1 MIFNDSFA
9 DGEAQSRAVQ
19 FAVRDE
25 WFEQLAGNLRRNPR
39 PGILDVRD
47 HFVGTRFEAQVD
59 CAAVLH
65 GIGRVVNEILKHAMQ
80 TTGIHRTPTSG
91 GG

>member
-25 WFEQLAGNLRRNPR
+25 WFEQLAGNLRRNSR

-47 HFVGTRFEAQVD
+47 HFVGARFERRWIVPPSFMAS
-59 CAAVLH
+59 AAL
-65 GIGRVVNEILKHAMQ
+65 
-80 TTGIHRTPTSG
+80 
-91 GG
+91 

>member
-1 MIFNDSFA
+1 
-9 DGEAQSRAVQ
+9 
-19 FAVRDE
+19 
-25 WFEQLAGNLRRNPR
+25 
-39 PGILDVRD
+39 
-47 HFVGTRFEAQVD
+47 VD